1 MATDLDKPPTWMV
14 AELRRR
20 TGLPLLECRRMLEAA
35 TLTEYKRIS
44 GECGHHY
51 RVDPAEDDPNLA
63 TVLLRAT
70 LEVDAELEGEDR
82 NILGFCH
89 LLWHTK
95 QRILRERY
103 GVEWRTPVEW
113 NPQIIFD

>member
-1 MATDLDKPPTWMV
+1 MCTALDKPPTWMV

-20 TGLPLLECRRMLEAA
+20 TGLPLLECRRILESA
-35 TLTEYKRIS
+35 TLAEYKQI
-44 GECGHHY
+44 CGDHDRTC
-51 RVDPAEDDPNLA
+51 RVDPAEDDPQLA

-70 LEVDAELEGEDR
+70 PEVDAELARENR
-82 NILGFCH
+82 NMMGFCH
-89 LLWHTK
+89 QFWYTK

-103 GVEWRTPVEW
+103 GVVWRTPVEL